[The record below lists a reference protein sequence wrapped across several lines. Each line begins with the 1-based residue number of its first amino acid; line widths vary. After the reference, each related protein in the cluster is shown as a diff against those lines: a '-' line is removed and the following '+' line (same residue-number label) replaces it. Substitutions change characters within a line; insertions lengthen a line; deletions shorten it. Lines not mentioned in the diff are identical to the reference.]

1 MKMKR
6 TINRK
11 KFFGNIG
18 MGLIFIGVMKN
29 LPFKFLSNIKRNS
42 KKVKVLIHPSAI
54 KRNK

>member
-6 TINRK
+6 TIDRK